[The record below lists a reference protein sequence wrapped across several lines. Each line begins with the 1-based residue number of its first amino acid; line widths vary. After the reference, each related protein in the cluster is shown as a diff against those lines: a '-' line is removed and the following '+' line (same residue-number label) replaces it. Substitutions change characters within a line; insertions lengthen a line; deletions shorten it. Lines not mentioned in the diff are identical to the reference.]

1 MNSSDEASAEFF
13 TFLLRKLDLYF
24 ARAPVLRHAQADP
37 TAVAEAKQEVRALL
51 SILEGRA
58 FAL

>member
-1 MNSSDEASAEFF
+1 MGQEKREAAAMA
-13 TFLLRKLDLYF
+13 DF

-37 TAVAEAKQEVRALL
+37 TPVAEAKQEVRALL
-51 SILEGRA
+51 STLEGRA